1 MHSITQ
7 TSTAHRHDATPPK
20 RFHFAKLGGALTPK
34 QVWDRLNKALRP
46 LSTEGMHVGIDRFT
60 YSDQRELAYSAA
72 SAPPGKE
79 VRITCTLYFRDT
91 DDEGNPAGL
100 WSNDWDSGIQRDEKD
115 CCVFCGATADKPLEE
130 LGPGWVQKA
139 KVNGRF
145 RCPMEYCKHWAP
157 KQFKEKTYAG
167 IFRIVYDGEAIFE
180 GPSRDEVN
188 GEERMTN
195 EEQIEAIKRII
206 TETFKKN

>member
-1 MHSITQ
+1 MQAPVMDS
-7 TSTAHRHDATPPK
+7 TPP
-20 RFHFAKLGGALTPK
+20 RRSHFAKLGGLTPT
-34 QVWDRLNKALRP
+34 QVWDRLAKAFRP
-46 LSTEGMHVGIDRFT
+46 LSTEGMHVGIDHFT
-60 YSDQRELAYSAA
+60 YSYQRELT
-72 SAPPGKE
+72 APPGKE

-91 DDEGNPAGL
+91 DEEGNPAGL
-100 WSNDWDSGIQRDEKD
+100 WGHDWGSEQRDEMGH
-115 CCVFCGATADKPLEE
+115 CLFCGATADKPREE
-130 LGPGWVQKA
+130 VEPGCVQKN

-145 RCPMEYCKHWAP
+145 RCPMDSCQHWAP

-180 GPSRDEVN
+180 GPSCDEVT

-195 EEQIEAIKRII
+195 EEQIEAIKRTI

>member
-1 MHSITQ
+1 MHSTMD
-7 TSTAHRHDATPPK
+7 STPP
-20 RFHFAKLGGALTPK
+20 RRLHFAKLGGLTPT

-46 LSTEGMHVGIDRFT
+46 LSIEGMHVAIDRFT
-60 YSDQRELAYSAA
+60 YSNQRELAYSAKN
-72 SAPPGKE
+72 APPGKE
-79 VRITCTLYFRDT
+79 VRITCILYFRDT

-100 WSNDWDSGIQRDEKD
+100 WGHDWDSGIQHDEKGY
-115 CCVFCGATADKPLEE
+115 CLFCGVAVGKPLEY
-130 LGPGWVQKA
+130 PDKA
-139 KVNGRF
+139 STKGRF
-145 RCPMEYCKHWAP
+145 RCPMESCKHWVP

-167 IFRIVYDGEAIFE
+167 TFRIVYGGEAIFE
-180 GPSRDEVN
+180 GPSRDELN

>member
-1 MHSITQ
+1 MDS
-7 TSTAHRHDATPPK
+7 TPPR
-20 RFHFAKLGGALTPK
+20 RFHFAKLGGLTST

-60 YSDQRELAYSAA
+60 YSKKREVAYSG
-72 SAPPGKE
+72 PGKE

-100 WSNDWDSGIQRDEKD
+100 WGHDWDSGIQHDEKGD
-115 CCVFCGATADKPLEE
+115 CVFCGATDDKPREE
-130 LGPGWVQKA
+130 LDPNKT
-139 KVNGRF
+139 KGRF
-145 RCPMEYCKHWAP
+145 RCPIESCYHWAP

-167 IFRIVYDGEAIFE
+167 TFRIVYGGEAIFE
-180 GPSRDEVN
+180 GPSRDELN

-195 EEQIEAIKRII
+195 EEQIEAIKHVI

>member
-1 MHSITQ
+1 MQ
-7 TSTAHRHDATPPK
+7 A
-20 RFHFAKLGGALTPK
+20 TPK

-46 LSTEGMHVGIDRFT
+46 LSIEGMHVGIDRFT
-60 YSDQRELAYSAA
+60 YSDQRELAYSG
-72 SAPPGKE
+72 PGKE

-100 WSNDWDSGIQRDEKD
+100 WGHDWNSGIECDEKG
-115 CCVFCGATADKPLEE
+115 CCLFCGDKPREE
-130 LGPGWVQKA
+130 EEPSKMST
-139 KVNGRF
+139 KGRF
-145 RCPMEYCKHWAP
+145 RCPMESCRHWAP

-167 IFRIVYDGEAIFE
+167 IFRIVYGGEAIFE
-180 GPSRDEVN
+180 GPSRDELN

-195 EEQIEAIKRII
+195 EEQIEAIKHVI

>member
-1 MHSITQ
+1 MQ
-7 TSTAHRHDATPPK
+7 A
-20 RFHFAKLGGALTPK
+20 TPK

-46 LSTEGMHVGIDRFT
+46 LSIEGMHAAIDRFT
-60 YSDQRELAYSAA
+60 YSEERELAYSA
-72 SAPPGKE
+72 APPGKE

-100 WSNDWDSGIQRDEKD
+100 WGHDWDSEIQHDEKG
-115 CCVFCGATADKPLEE
+115 CCLFCGAAADKPLED
-130 LGPGWVQKA
+130 LGKA
-139 KVNGRF
+139 STSINGRF

-157 KQFKEKTYAG
+157 KQFREKTYAG
-167 IFRIVYDGEAIFE
+167 IFRIVDGGEAIFE
-180 GPSRDEVN
+180 GPSRDKIN
-188 GEERMTN
+188 GEQRMTN

>member
-1 MHSITQ
+1 MQ
-7 TSTAHRHDATPPK
+7 A
-20 RFHFAKLGGALTPK
+20 TPK

-46 LSTEGMHVGIDRFT
+46 LSTEGMHVAIDRFT
-60 YSDQRELAYSAA
+60 YSDRRELAYFAKN
-72 SAPPGKE
+72 APPGKE
-79 VRITCTLYFRDT
+79 VRIICTLYFRDT

-100 WSNDWDSGIQRDEKD
+100 WDHDWDSGIQHDEKGD
-115 CCVFCGATADKPLEE
+115 CLFCGAAADKPLEE
-130 LGPGWVQKA
+130 YKGS
-139 KVNGRF
+139 F
-145 RCPMEYCKHWAP
+145 RCPMESCKHWVP

-167 IFRIVYDGEAIFE
+167 TFRIVYGGEAIFE
-180 GPSRDEVN
+180 GPSGDKVN